1 MAAPKKNDFYK
12 RRQKDG
18 RELIFSSPDDML
30 DEAYDYFDWCNSNP
44 WIKKDFVKGG
54 DMAGTIVDI
63 PTSRPYTIE
72 GLCVH
77 IGICVKTFYN
87 YEERND
93 FLQVVTHIREV
104 IRQNQIE
111 GACVGAYNSNIVS
124 RLLGLSDKQEIEAT
138 GGITINVTSK
148 KSKEGIE
155 KLQERLQE

>member
-1 MAAPKKNDFYK
+1 MAAPEKNNFYK
-12 RRQKDG
+12 MRKKDG
-18 RELIFSSPDDML
+18 RELIFSSPDDLL
-30 DEAYDYFDWCNSNP
+30 DKAYDYFNWCNENP

-77 IGICVKTFYN
+77 IGICVQTFHN
-87 YEERND
+87 YEDRKD
-93 FLQVVTHIREV
+93 FFDVVTHIREV

-124 RLLGLSDKQEIEAT
+124 RILGLSDKQEIESK
-138 GGITINVTSK
+138 GDIVINVQSDKTKDSINKLK
-148 KSKEGIE
+148 KS
-155 KLQERLQE
+155 LS